1 MNPPLS
7 MTRFTVRTA
16 GATTQSDEIPST
28 RILIEKDTVS
38 PVPSASA
45 VIESS
50 APTTHHG
57 MNSTTKVGLA
67 MIPLVVVLVGLYVI
81 FLFWYRK
88 RRAVRKS
95 IRGSISPPL
104 PEKDLYSYNSSI
116 DSREGSSKVCQMA
129 AFSAPIHSM
138 RHEEARVGGKSTAPH
153 KVPGDKQEG
162 AQVESPAI
170 PMRNAAR
177 LIHTDLDSP
186 IDGSSPFRLKRG
198 DTIKRSSLGP
208 ELARLWPSPPA
219 SVWIKP
225 LATDGLLPMPMSRR
239 ESSVYQERPNRNQF

>member
-1 MNPPLS
+1 MSPTLS
-7 MTRFTVRTA
+7 MARFAIRTA
-16 GATTQSDEIPST
+16 YATTQSDEVPST

-45 VIESS
+45 AIESS
-50 APTTHHG
+50 ATTTHHS

-67 MIPLVVVLVGLYVI
+67 IIPLVVVLVGLYVV

-88 RRAVRKS
+88 RRAARKS
-95 IRGSISPPL
+95 IRGSILPPKR
-104 PEKDLYSYNSSI
+104 EKDLHSYNSSI
-116 DSREGSSKVCQMA
+116 DIREGSSKVCQMA
-129 AFSAPIHSM
+129 AFSAPIHGM
-138 RHEEARVGGKSTAPH
+138 RHGEAPIVGESAAPH
-153 KVPGDKQEG
+153 EVPGVKREG
-162 AQVESPAI
+162 VQVESSVI
-170 PMRNAAR
+170 PIRNAAR
-177 LIHTDLDSP
+177 LINTDLDSP

-225 LATDGLLPMPMSRR
+225 LAAL
-239 ESSVYQERPNRNQF
+239 